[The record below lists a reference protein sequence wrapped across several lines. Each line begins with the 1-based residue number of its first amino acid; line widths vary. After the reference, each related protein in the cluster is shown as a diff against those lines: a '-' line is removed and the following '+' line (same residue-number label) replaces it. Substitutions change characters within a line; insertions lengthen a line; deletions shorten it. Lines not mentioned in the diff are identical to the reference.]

1 MQNITKN
8 TKHALSWLLV
18 LALIL
23 SLCAMPVGAAL
34 AEDKPD
40 LEIGTLAELQAFAAD
55 VTNGKELYKD
65 KTVVLTADIDAS
77 GETWS
82 PIGSTADNKTFRGTF
97 DGQGHTVTLAI
108 KSSERYMAMFRY
120 NHGTIKNVKVAG
132 SITCSTAAAGYNAM
146 LCAWNKS
153 DGVIDSCINEA
164 ACSLSGASSAALV
177 ANNQGIVKN
186 CINRGSV
193 TAAMLSGVIAYGGK
207 LENCLNVATLAN
219 KAYNMS
225 TGTAAGLV
233 QNSYFLDTTSAKD
246 MVKTGV
252 AKTEAELKDPAFA
265 ATLGEA
271 FAADL
276 NGGFPVLK
284 WELTGSSEKPHEHS
298 FSAWA
303 ADDDKTHSRSCDCG
317 EKQTEAHRWADGK
330 CTVCGAKDPTP
341 AVTPV
346 CNVRVTLGFAN
357 ASFKVPSGTELK
369 ITWKFVNDENDVPKG
384 WQMLVNGME
393 PVMGGYSYAVPE
405 NEAGITGTI
414 PSGMVLFTT
423 GKPDDLSFTPADADC
438 ADGVTK
444 KLKNTPLT
452 KEQLLFELKFVDIAT
467 KEVIGTYGD
476 GYPAS
481 GMYGAFTISATG
493 NPTIRNYV
501 TMHFNGY
508 RIYMGTYGNVDRQ
521 EKTVHVGENGV
532 IEKSVTMYVEVNH
545 STQSDKHVQPVKFVC
560 GDKTVLET
568 TVPLKNAYVNSYT
581 PIELDMT
588 KAAEALKEL
597 GYELDLSKTYTVTCN
612 DFTHDP
618 AVTVVEVTK
627 IAQPPHEHTYTA
639 VVTAPTCT
647 DKGYTTHTCAC
658 GDSYVDTYVDA
669 LGHKAVIDP
678 AKAATCTETGLTEGK
693 HCETCGK
700 VLVKQEIIPA
710 LGHKEVIDP
719 AKAATCTETGLTEGK
734 HCETCGKV
742 LVEQEVIPA
751 LGHKE
756 VIDPAKA
763 ATCTETGLTE
773 GKHCETCGKVLVEQ
787 EVIPALGHKEIID
800 PAKAATCTETGLT
813 EGKHCEICGKV
824 LVKQEIIPALGHKE
838 VIDPAKAATCTE
850 TGLTEGKHCE
860 TCGKVLVEQKEIPML
875 AHNFVDGQCTVCGA
889 KDPNHNPFKDVAK
902 NAYYY
907 DAVQWAVR
915 GGITVGTSADTFS
928 PDEGCTRAQIVTFL
942 YRAAGSPKVEQ
953 VNNPFHDVVRTG
965 DGEFYDAILWAVKN
979 GITAGTSATTFSPDM
994 ICTRAHIVTFLYNAS
1009 GATPVQGATAF
1020 TDVPQDAWY
1029 AEAVAWAAANGITA
1043 GTSATTFSP
1052 DQTCTRAQA
1061 VTFLYNASLLEK

>member
-1 MQNITKN
+1 MQNVTKK
-8 TKHALSWLLV
+8 TKRSLSWLLM

-23 SLCAMPVGAAL
+23 SLCAMPAGAAL
-34 AEDKPD
+34 VESPD

-55 VTNGKELYKD
+55 VTSGKELYKD

-82 PIGSTADNKTFRGTF
+82 PIGAAADNKSFRGTF

-132 SITCSTAAAGYNAM
+132 SITCTTAAAGFNAM
-146 LCAWNKS
+146 LCAWNKN
-153 DGVIDSCINEA
+153 DGVIDACINEA

-193 TAAMLSGVIAYGGK
+193 TAAMLNGVIAYGGK
-207 LENCLNVATLAN
+207 LENCLNVGTLAN

-233 QNSYFLDTTSAKD
+233 QNCYFLDTTSATN
-246 MVKTGV
+246 MVKTGT

-271 FAADL
+271 FAADP

-298 FSAWA
+298 FGAWA

-317 EKQTEAHRWADGK
+317 EKQTEPHQWADGK
-330 CTVCGAKDPTP
+330 CTVCGAKAPTP
-341 AVTPV
+341 VVIPV
-346 CNVRVTLGFAN
+346 CSVRVTLGFAN

-369 ITWKFVNDENDVPKG
+369 ITWKFVNDENGVPKG

-444 KLKNTPLT
+444 ELKNTPLT

-467 KEVIGTYGD
+467 KEEIGTYGD

-481 GMYGAFTISATG
+481 GTYGAFTISATG
-493 NPTIRNYV
+493 NRTIGNYV

-521 EKTVHVGENGV
+521 IKTVHVGADGV

-545 STQSDKHVQPVKFVC
+545 STRSDKHVQPVKFVC
-560 GDKTVLET
+560 GDETVLET

-627 IAQPPHEHTYTA
+627 IAQPEP
-639 VVTAPTCT
+639 
-647 DKGYTTHTCAC
+647 
-658 GDSYVDTYVDA
+658 
-669 LGHKAVIDP
+669 DP
-678 AKAATCTETGLTEGK
+678 KPEP
-693 HCETCGK
+693 
-700 VLVKQEIIPA
+700 QP
-710 LGHKEVIDP
+710 DP
-719 AKAATCTETGLTEGK
+719 I
-734 HCETCGKV
+734 V
-742 LVEQEVIPA
+742 
-751 LGHKE
+751 
-756 VIDPAKA
+756 
-763 ATCTETGLTE
+763 
-773 GKHCETCGKVLVEQ
+773 
-787 EVIPALGHKEIID
+787 
-800 PAKAATCTETGLT
+800 
-813 EGKHCEICGKV
+813 
-824 LVKQEIIPALGHKE
+824 
-838 VIDPAKAATCTE
+838 
-850 TGLTEGKHCE
+850 
-860 TCGKVLVEQKEIPML
+860 
-875 AHNFVDGQCTVCGA
+875 
-889 KDPNHNPFKDVAK
+889 FKDVAED
-902 NAYYY
+902 AYYHA
-907 DAVQWAVR
+907 AVQWAVK
-915 GGITVGTSADTFS
+915 GGITAGTGKDTFS

-942 YRAAGSPKVEQ
+942 YRAAGSPKVENA
-953 VNNPFHDVVRTG
+953 VNPFRDVSPA
-965 DGEFYDAILWAVKN
+965 DGVFYDAILWAYTN
-979 GITAGTSATTFSPDM
+979 GITAGTGKDTFSPNAT
-994 ICTRAHIVTFLYNAS
+994 CTRAQIVTFLYKACGN
-1009 GATPVQGATAF
+1009 GAEAPAPSF
-1020 TDVPQDAWY
+1020 KDVPQDAFY
-1029 AEAVAWAAANGITA
+1029 AKAAAWAAANGITA

-1061 VTFLYNASLLEK
+1061 VTFLYKANQLEK

>member
-82 PIGSTADNKTFRGTF
+82 PIGGTADNKTFRGTF

-164 ACSLSGASSAALV
+164 ACSLSGVSSAALV

-271 FAADL
+271 FAADP

-284 WELTGSSEKPHEHS
+284 WELAGSTEKPHEHS

-317 EKQTEAHRWADGK
+317 EKQTEPHRWADGK

-369 ITWKFVNDENDVPKG
+369 ITWKFVNDENGVPKG

-405 NEAGITGTI
+405 NEASITGTI

-545 STQSDKHVQPVKFVC
+545 STQSDKHVQPVKFVD

-588 KAAEALKEL
+588 KAAEELSKL
-597 GYELDLSKTYTVTCN
+597 GYELDMSKTYTVTCN

-658 GDSYVDTYVDA
+658 GDSYVDNYVPA
-669 LGHKAVIDP
+669 LGHKEVVDP

-700 VLVKQEIIPA
+700 VLVKQE
-710 LGHKEVIDP
+710 V
-719 AKAATCTETGLTEGK
+719 
-734 HCETCGKV
+734 
-742 LVEQEVIPA
+742 
-751 LGHKE
+751 
-756 VIDPAKA
+756 
-763 ATCTETGLTE
+763 
-773 GKHCETCGKVLVEQ
+773 
-787 EVIPALGHKEIID
+787 
-800 PAKAATCTETGLT
+800 
-813 EGKHCEICGKV
+813 
-824 LVKQEIIPALGHKE
+824 
-838 VIDPAKAATCTE
+838 
-850 TGLTEGKHCE
+850 
-860 TCGKVLVEQKEIPML
+860 IPML

-942 YRAAGSPKVEQ
+942 YRAAGSPKVEN
-953 VNNPFHDVVRTG
+953 VENPFRDVVRTG

>member
-271 FAADL
+271 FAADP

-284 WELTGSSEKPHEHS
+284 WELTGSIEKPHEHS

-597 GYELDLSKTYTVTCN
+597 GYELDMSKTYTVTCN

-700 VLVKQEIIPA
+700 VLV
-710 LGHKEVIDP
+710 
-719 AKAATCTETGLTEGK
+719 
-734 HCETCGKV
+734 
-742 LVEQEVIPA
+742 EQEV
-751 LGHKE
+751 
-756 VIDPAKA
+756 
-763 ATCTETGLTE
+763 
-773 GKHCETCGKVLVEQ
+773 
-787 EVIPALGHKEIID
+787 
-800 PAKAATCTETGLT
+800 
-813 EGKHCEICGKV
+813 
-824 LVKQEIIPALGHKE
+824 
-838 VIDPAKAATCTE
+838 
-850 TGLTEGKHCE
+850 
-860 TCGKVLVEQKEIPML
+860 IPML

-889 KDPNHNPFKDVAK
+889 KDPNHNPFKDVRE

-928 PDEGCTRAQIVTFL
+928 PDQGCTRAQIVTFL

-953 VNNPFHDVVRTG
+953 VDNPFHDVVRTG

-1029 AEAVAWAAANGITA
+1029 AEAPIV
-1043 GTSATTFSP
+1043 GTSRQPCS
-1052 DQTCTRAQA
+1052 
-1061 VTFLYNASLLEK
+1061 S

>member
-742 LVEQEVIPA
+742 LVEQ
-751 LGHKE
+751 
-756 VIDPAKA
+756 
-763 ATCTETGLTE
+763 
-773 GKHCETCGKVLVEQ
+773 
-787 EVIPALGHKEIID
+787 
-800 PAKAATCTETGLT
+800 
-813 EGKHCEICGKV
+813 
-824 LVKQEIIPALGHKE
+824 
-838 VIDPAKAATCTE
+838 
-850 TGLTEGKHCE
+850 
-860 TCGKVLVEQKEIPML
+860 KEIPML
-875 AHNFVDGQCTVCGA
+875 AHKFVDGQCTVCGA

>member
-82 PIGSTADNKTFRGTF
+82 PIGGTADNKTFRGTF

-271 FAADL
+271 FAADP

-284 WELTGSSEKPHEHS
+284 WELTGSTEKPHEHS

-742 LVEQEVIPA
+742 LVKQEV
-751 LGHKE
+751 
-756 VIDPAKA
+756 
-763 ATCTETGLTE
+763 
-773 GKHCETCGKVLVEQ
+773 
-787 EVIPALGHKEIID
+787 
-800 PAKAATCTETGLT
+800 
-813 EGKHCEICGKV
+813 
-824 LVKQEIIPALGHKE
+824 
-838 VIDPAKAATCTE
+838 
-850 TGLTEGKHCE
+850 
-860 TCGKVLVEQKEIPML
+860 IPML

-928 PDEGCTRAQIVTFL
+928 PDQGCTRAQIVTFL

-953 VNNPFHDVVRTG
+953 VDNPFHDVVRTG

-1043 GTSATTFSP
+1043 GTSTDKFSP
-1052 DQTCTRAQA
+1052 YATCTRAQA

>member
-193 TAAMLSGVIAYGGK
+193 TAAMFSGVIAYGGK

-265 ATLGEA
+265 ATLGAA

-284 WELTGSSEKPHEHS
+284 WELTGSIEKPHEHS

-467 KEVIGTYGD
+467 KEMIGTYGD

-588 KAAEALKEL
+588 KAAEELTKL
-597 GYELDLSKTYTVTCN
+597 GYELDMSKTYTVTCN

-658 GDSYVDTYVDA
+658 GDSYVDTYMDA

-678 AKAATCTETGLTEGK
+678 AKAATCTET
-693 HCETCGK
+693 
-700 VLVKQEIIPA
+700 A
-710 LGHKEVIDP
+710 
-719 AKAATCTETGLTEGK
+719 LTEGK

-773 GKHCETCGKVLVEQ
+773 GKHCETCGKVLVKQ
-787 EVIPALGHKEIID
+787 EV
-800 PAKAATCTETGLT
+800 
-813 EGKHCEICGKV
+813 
-824 LVKQEIIPALGHKE
+824 
-838 VIDPAKAATCTE
+838 
-850 TGLTEGKHCE
+850 
-860 TCGKVLVEQKEIPML
+860 IPML
-875 AHNFVDGQCTVCGA
+875 AHNFADGQCTVCGA

-928 PDEGCTRAQIVTFL
+928 PDQGCTCAQIVTFL

-1029 AEAVAWAAANGITA
+1029 AEAVAWAAANGITY
-1043 GTSATTFSP
+1043 GTSTDKFSP
-1052 DQTCTRAQA
+1052 YATCTRAQA

>member
-1 MQNITKN
+1 MQNVTKK
-8 TKHALSWLLV
+8 TKRSLSWLLM

-23 SLCAMPVGAAL
+23 SLCAMPAGAAL
-34 AEDKPD
+34 VESPD

-55 VTNGKELYKD
+55 VTSGKELYKD

-82 PIGSTADNKTFRGTF
+82 PIGAAADNKSFRGTF

-132 SITCSTAAAGYNAM
+132 SITCTTAAAGFNAM
-146 LCAWNKS
+146 LCAWNKN
-153 DGVIDSCINEA
+153 DGVIDACINEA

-193 TAAMLSGVIAYGGK
+193 TAAMLNGVIAYGGK
-207 LENCLNVATLAN
+207 LENCLNVGTLAN

-233 QNSYFLDTTSAKD
+233 QNCYFLDTTSATN
-246 MVKTGV
+246 MVKTGT

-271 FAADL
+271 FAADP

-298 FSAWA
+298 FGAWA

-317 EKQTEAHRWADGK
+317 EKQTESHQWADGK
-330 CTVCGAKDPTP
+330 CTVCGAKAPTP
-341 AVTPV
+341 VVIPV
-346 CNVRVTLGFAN
+346 CSVRVTLGFAN

-369 ITWKFVNDENDVPKG
+369 ITWKFVNDENGVPKG

-444 KLKNTPLT
+444 ELKNTPLT

-467 KEVIGTYGD
+467 KEEIGTYGD

-481 GMYGAFTISATG
+481 GTYGAFTISATG
-493 NPTIRNYV
+493 NRTIGNYV

-521 EKTVHVGENGV
+521 IKTVHVGADGV

-545 STQSDKHVQPVKFVC
+545 STRSDKHVQPVKFVC
-560 GDKTVLET
+560 GDETVLET

-627 IAQPPHEHTYTA
+627 TAQPDPDPEPEPQP
-639 VVTAPTCT
+639 VV
-647 DKGYTTHTCAC
+647 
-658 GDSYVDTYVDA
+658 
-669 LGHKAVIDP
+669 
-678 AKAATCTETGLTEGK
+678 
-693 HCETCGK
+693 
-700 VLVKQEIIPA
+700 
-710 LGHKEVIDP
+710 
-719 AKAATCTETGLTEGK
+719 
-734 HCETCGKV
+734 
-742 LVEQEVIPA
+742 
-751 LGHKE
+751 
-756 VIDPAKA
+756 
-763 ATCTETGLTE
+763 
-773 GKHCETCGKVLVEQ
+773 
-787 EVIPALGHKEIID
+787 
-800 PAKAATCTETGLT
+800 
-813 EGKHCEICGKV
+813 
-824 LVKQEIIPALGHKE
+824 
-838 VIDPAKAATCTE
+838 
-850 TGLTEGKHCE
+850 
-860 TCGKVLVEQKEIPML
+860 
-875 AHNFVDGQCTVCGA
+875 
-889 KDPNHNPFKDVAK
+889 FKDVRESD
-902 NAYYY
+902 YFF

-915 GGITVGTSADTFS
+915 GGITAGTGKDTFS

-942 YRAAGSPKVEQ
+942 YRAAGSPKVE
-953 VNNPFHDVVRTG
+953 NAANPFKDVSPA
-965 DGEFYDAILWAVKN
+965 DGVFCDAILWAYTN
-979 GITAGTSATTFSPDM
+979 GITAGTSKDTFSPNAT
-994 ICTRAHIVTFLYNAS
+994 CTRAQIVTFLYKACGN
-1009 GATPVQGATAF
+1009 GAEAPATSF
-1020 TDVPQDAWY
+1020 KDVPQDAFY
-1029 AEAVAWAAANGITA
+1029 AKAAAWAAANGITA

>member
-1 MQNITKN
+1 MQNVTKK
-8 TKHALSWLLV
+8 TKRSLSWLLM

-34 AEDKPD
+34 TEDKPD

-55 VTNGKELYKD
+55 VTSGKELYKD

-82 PIGSTADNKTFRGTF
+82 PIGAAADNKSFRGTF

-132 SITCSTAAAGYNAM
+132 SITCTTAAAGFNAM
-146 LCAWNKS
+146 LCAWNKN
-153 DGVIDSCINEA
+153 DGVIDACINEA

-193 TAAMLSGVIAYGGK
+193 TAAMLNGVIAYGGK
-207 LENCLNVATLAN
+207 LENCLNVGTLAN

-233 QNSYFLDTTSAKD
+233 QNCYFLDTTSATN
-246 MVKTGV
+246 MVKTGT

-271 FAADL
+271 FAADP

-298 FSAWA
+298 FGAWA

-317 EKQTEAHRWADGK
+317 EKQTEPHQWADGK
-330 CTVCGAKDPTP
+330 CTVCGAKAPTP
-341 AVTPV
+341 VVIPV
-346 CNVRVTLGFAN
+346 CSVRVTLGFAN

-369 ITWKFVNDENDVPKG
+369 ITWKFVNDENGVPKG

-423 GKPDDLSFTPADADC
+423 GKPDGLSFTPADADC

-444 KLKNTPLT
+444 ELKNTPLT

-467 KEVIGTYGD
+467 KEEIGTYGD

-481 GMYGAFTISATG
+481 GTYGAFTISATG
-493 NPTIRNYV
+493 NRTIGNYV

-521 EKTVHVGENGV
+521 IKTVHVGADGV

-545 STQSDKHVQPVKFVC
+545 STRSDKHVQPVKFVC
-560 GDKTVLET
+560 GDETVLET

-627 IAQPPHEHTYTA
+627 IAQPEP
-639 VVTAPTCT
+639 
-647 DKGYTTHTCAC
+647 
-658 GDSYVDTYVDA
+658 
-669 LGHKAVIDP
+669 DP
-678 AKAATCTETGLTEGK
+678 KPEP
-693 HCETCGK
+693 
-700 VLVKQEIIPA
+700 QP
-710 LGHKEVIDP
+710 DP
-719 AKAATCTETGLTEGK
+719 I
-734 HCETCGKV
+734 V
-742 LVEQEVIPA
+742 
-751 LGHKE
+751 
-756 VIDPAKA
+756 
-763 ATCTETGLTE
+763 
-773 GKHCETCGKVLVEQ
+773 
-787 EVIPALGHKEIID
+787 
-800 PAKAATCTETGLT
+800 
-813 EGKHCEICGKV
+813 
-824 LVKQEIIPALGHKE
+824 
-838 VIDPAKAATCTE
+838 
-850 TGLTEGKHCE
+850 
-860 TCGKVLVEQKEIPML
+860 
-875 AHNFVDGQCTVCGA
+875 
-889 KDPNHNPFKDVAK
+889 FKDVAED
-902 NAYYY
+902 AYYHA
-907 DAVQWAVR
+907 AVQWAVK
-915 GGITVGTSADTFS
+915 GGITAGTGKDTFS

-942 YRAAGSPKVEQ
+942 YRAAGSPKVE
-953 VNNPFHDVVRTG
+953 NAANPFKDVSPA
-965 DGEFYDAILWAVKN
+965 DGVFYDAILWAYTN
-979 GITAGTSATTFSPDM
+979 GITAGTSKDTFSPNAT
-994 ICTRAHIVTFLYNAS
+994 CTRAQIVTFLYKACGN
-1009 GATPVQGATAF
+1009 GAEAPAPSF
-1020 TDVPQDAWY
+1020 KDVPQDAFY
-1029 AEAVAWAAANGITA
+1029 AKAAAWAAANGITA

>member
-1 MQNITKN
+1 MQNVTKK
-8 TKHALSWLLV
+8 TKRSLSWLLM

-23 SLCAMPVGAAL
+23 SLCAMPAGAAL
-34 AEDKPD
+34 VESPD

-55 VTNGKELYKD
+55 VTSGKELYKD

-82 PIGSTADNKTFRGTF
+82 PIGAAADNKSFRGTF

-132 SITCSTAAAGYNAM
+132 SITCTTAAAGFNAM
-146 LCAWNKS
+146 LCAWNKN
-153 DGVIDSCINEA
+153 DGVIDACINEA

-193 TAAMLSGVIAYGGK
+193 TAAMLNGVIAYGGK
-207 LENCLNVATLAN
+207 LENCLNVGTLAN

-233 QNSYFLDTTSAKD
+233 QNCYFLDTTSATN
-246 MVKTGV
+246 MVKTGT

-271 FAADL
+271 FAADP

-298 FSAWA
+298 FGAWA

-317 EKQTEAHRWADGK
+317 EKQTEPHQWADGK
-330 CTVCGAKDPTP
+330 CTVCGAKAPTP
-341 AVTPV
+341 VVIPV
-346 CNVRVTLGFAN
+346 CSVRVTLGFAN

-369 ITWKFVNDENDVPKG
+369 ITWKFVNDENGVPKG

-444 KLKNTPLT
+444 ELKNTPLT

-467 KEVIGTYGD
+467 KEEIGTYGD

-481 GMYGAFTISATG
+481 GTYGAFTISATG
-493 NPTIRNYV
+493 NRTIGNYV

-521 EKTVHVGENGV
+521 IKTVHVGADGV

-545 STQSDKHVQPVKFVC
+545 STRSDKHVQPVKFVC
-560 GDKTVLET
+560 GDETVLET

-627 IAQPPHEHTYTA
+627 IAQP
-639 VVTAPTCT
+639 
-647 DKGYTTHTCAC
+647 
-658 GDSYVDTYVDA
+658 
-669 LGHKAVIDP
+669 DP
-678 AKAATCTETGLTEGK
+678 E
-693 HCETCGK
+693 
-700 VLVKQEIIPA
+700 P
-710 LGHKEVIDP
+710 DP
-719 AKAATCTETGLTEGK
+719 K
-734 HCETCGKV
+734 
-742 LVEQEVIPA
+742 P
-751 LGHKE
+751 
-756 VIDPAKA
+756 DP
-763 ATCTETGLTE
+763 EPI
-773 GKHCETCGKVLVEQ
+773 V
-787 EVIPALGHKEIID
+787 
-800 PAKAATCTETGLT
+800 
-813 EGKHCEICGKV
+813 
-824 LVKQEIIPALGHKE
+824 
-838 VIDPAKAATCTE
+838 
-850 TGLTEGKHCE
+850 
-860 TCGKVLVEQKEIPML
+860 
-875 AHNFVDGQCTVCGA
+875 
-889 KDPNHNPFKDVAK
+889 FKDVRESD
-902 NAYYY
+902 YFF
-907 DAVQWAVR
+907 DAVQWAVK
-915 GGITVGTSADTFS
+915 GGITAGTGKDTFS

-942 YRAAGSPKVEQ
+942 YRAAGSPKVE
-953 VNNPFHDVVRTG
+953 NAANPFKDVSPA
-965 DGEFYDAILWAVKN
+965 DGVFYDAILWAYTN
-979 GITAGTSATTFSPDM
+979 GITAGTSKDTFSPNAT
-994 ICTRAHIVTFLYNAS
+994 CTRAQIVTFLYKACGN
-1009 GATPVQGATAF
+1009 GAEAPAPSF
-1020 TDVPQDAWY
+1020 KDVPQDAFY
-1029 AEAVAWAAANGITA
+1029 AKAAAWAYANGVTS
-1043 GTSATTFSP
+1043 GTGKDTFSP